1 MKTLFLENCKRAGLI
16 PKFLK
21 FRIPSNGCF
30 DEKSI
35 SDFQRQLLN
44 KELLKAKQNLK
55 LLSSNLDE
63 KRAALRSSAPEY
75 CLPSVVLHARITRR
89 KAREEQRRKHN
100 KKLTNL
106 SEDQER
112 PLFNVQ
118 NTVVQCGL
126 DSSPPAYVLETLSL
140 GPKNAVLDTF
150 DQKEIL
156 AEVDHL
162 LYHCDQNNVS
172 DDIVT
177 DINIK
182 TLNYIKKCK
191 KMKSSRNVMLTK
203 KYLKDHSLLAIP
215 FDKGIGIC
223 LMKKETYHEK
233 MDVIIKLPQFE
244 KYVKPRKNAKHPL
257 LKEQERIKDVLDKLL
272 EEGEIDETLHEG
284 MMPIGSQPARLYGLA
299 KVHKRNIPM
308 RPVLSMPGS
317 AYHKIAVQIANW
329 LKCVP
334 ECKINSSSKSI
345 CDKLKTVTL
354 AEDEIVVS
362 FDVSSLYTNVPVIEA
377 IEYCAD
383 LLYARPAE
391 ERPPVS
397 RDTFVSLAK
406 IASCGVIM
414 STHDGYYKQIDGLA
428 MGSPPAPH
436 LANGWLSQFEGV
448 IRGNAQLYERY
459 MDDIIMEMKKSRYEG
474 KLGEISNLHENL
486 TFTGEVEQMQPQSS
500 TGSLPFLD
508 MSVLHDHNTGQLS
521 STWYNKPTDT
531 GLILNYHAL
540 APKRYKRSV
549 VSGFVHRIYRA
560 CSSWQ
565 YFHESLEKAK
575 RILESNQYPPTF
587 YHPIIQETLE
597 NIVNPKEKLQSTEP
611 SDNSGKAGKTRLRV
625 QYRGKCTED
634 YARALHKANAPCSVV
649 MTLRKLKTVLP
660 SLKPTVPKMLKSGVV
675 YQITCPSCQARY
687 VGETTRHLQ
696 TRIKEHEQRA
706 GPMKKHLASCNTHLT
721 TEDVD
726 ILKATARGEAFL
738 LTLEAL
744 FIRELKPRINTKDE
758 YRSRELKIKL

>member
-1 MKTLFLENCKRAGLI
+1 
-16 PKFLK
+16 
-21 FRIPSNGCF
+21 
-30 DEKSI
+30 
-35 SDFQRQLLN
+35 
-44 KELLKAKQNLK
+44 
-55 LLSSNLDE
+55 
-63 KRAALRSSAPEY
+63 
-75 CLPSVVLHARITRR
+75 
-89 KAREEQRRKHN
+89 
-100 KKLTNL
+100 
-106 SEDQER
+106 
-112 PLFNVQ
+112 
-118 NTVVQCGL
+118 
-126 DSSPPAYVLETLSL
+126 
-140 GPKNAVLDTF
+140 
-150 DQKEIL
+150 
-156 AEVDHL
+156 
-162 LYHCDQNNVS
+162 
-172 DDIVT
+172 
-177 DINIK
+177 
-182 TLNYIKKCK
+182 
-191 KMKSSRNVMLTK
+191 
-203 KYLKDHSLLAIP
+203 
-215 FDKGIGIC
+215 
-223 LMKKETYHEK
+223 
-233 MDVIIKLPQFE
+233 
-244 KYVKPRKNAKHPL
+244 
-257 LKEQERIKDVLDKLL
+257 
-272 EEGEIDETLHEG
+272 
-284 MMPIGSQPARLYGLA
+284 
-299 KVHKRNIPM
+299 
-308 RPVLSMPGS
+308 
-317 AYHKIAVQIANW
+317 
-329 LKCVP
+329 
-334 ECKINSSSKSI
+334 
-345 CDKLKTVTL
+345 
-354 AEDEIVVS
+354 
-362 FDVSSLYTNVPVIEA
+362 
-377 IEYCAD
+377 
-383 LLYARPAE
+383 
-391 ERPPVS
+391 
-397 RDTFVSLAK
+397 
-406 IASCGVIM
+406 
-414 STHDGYYKQIDGLA
+414 